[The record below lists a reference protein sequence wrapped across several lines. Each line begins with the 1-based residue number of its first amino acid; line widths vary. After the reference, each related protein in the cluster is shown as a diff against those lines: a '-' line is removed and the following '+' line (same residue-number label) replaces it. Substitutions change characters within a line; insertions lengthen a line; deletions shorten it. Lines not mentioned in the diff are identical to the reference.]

1 MRWLRKNPS
10 IRRSS
15 RFSWKRRTAA
25 SPNWASCCAGWE
37 TASGDGQH
45 ASHAGLILRALHT
58 LKGSAR
64 MAGAMALGQAAHEM
78 ETLLDA
84 AVRADR
90 VGPVLFVRLYAWYDR
105 ILAHSEA
112 LQAGR
117 LLPVDDADLIN
128 AMTGLNG
135 APADMAGTPVPAQ
148 DAPQDAPQGGGE
160 RSPAPLA
167 RSAVQ
172 PWLQAGPVRPVAP
185 APGDA
190 LAPAADAGER
200 QRALVRVQART
211 LDTLITDAGEVGATR
226 ARLESELDAMRSYL
240 GELNDNVARLRGQLQ
255 RDRDPGGVA
264 DGLAHRRRPAQA
276 GIRSARV
283 RPLHALPGTDADD
296 GRVGQ
301 RRGHR
306 RAEPAAGL

>member
-1 MRWLRKNPS
+1 
-10 IRRSS
+10 
-15 RFSWKRRTAA
+15 
-25 SPNWASCCAGWE
+25 
-37 TASGDGQH
+37 
-45 ASHAGLILRALHT
+45 
-58 LKGSAR
+58 

-128 AMTGLNG
+128 SMTGLNSAPAEPAAQ
-135 APADMAGTPVPAQ
+135 APADMAGTPAPAR
-148 DAPQDAPQGGGE
+148 DAPQGGGE
-160 RSPAPLA
+160 GSPAPLA

-211 LDTLITDAGEVGATR
+211 LDTLIR
-226 ARLESELDAMRSYL
+226 SEER
-240 GELNDNVARLRGQLQ
+240 
-255 RDRDPGGVA
+255 
-264 DGLAHRRRPAQA
+264 
-276 GIRSARV
+276 
-283 RPLHALPGTDADD
+283 
-296 GRVGQ
+296 RVGKEC
-301 RRGHR
+301 R
-306 RAEPAAGL
+306 L